1 MLGPVPRDPHAAFDD
16 YHIIDAD
23 RVISFA
29 GGPFYWYFGSASF
42 VFVIHFSGAV
52 VVLRGY
58 LAVGAG
64 GFLRGYFVFLFL
76 IADRAH
82 GLRTAPSRRRQ
93 ASAVWPGRLPGPQHP
108 VRQIIG

>member
-16 YHIIDAD
+16 YYIIDAD

-29 GGPFYWYFGSASF
+29 GGPFYWYFGASF
-42 VFVIHFSGAV
+42 VFVIHFSGAGV
-52 VVLRGY
+52 VSRGY

-64 GFLRGYFVFLFL
+64 GFLRGYVVFLFL
-76 IADRAH
+76 IVDRAR

-93 ASAVWPGRLPGPQHP
+93 ASAVRPGCLPGPQHP